1 MLTNRQGITMIHQKV
16 NLFIFY
22 AHILEAACTEALN
35 FNQTCYSW
43 LKFLS
48 INPEWW
54 HFHIDFWRYMATLSQ
69 RNFAP
74 AHQISS
80 YCVNLGFFSK
90 S

>member
-1 MLTNRQGITMIHQKV
+1 VYISFGLLHVQITGIRGYMMLTNRQGITMIHQKV

-54 HFHIDFWRYMATLSQ
+54 HFHIDFWRYG
-69 RNFAP
+69 NF
-74 AHQISS
+74 
-80 YCVNLGFFSK
+80 VT
-90 S
+90 